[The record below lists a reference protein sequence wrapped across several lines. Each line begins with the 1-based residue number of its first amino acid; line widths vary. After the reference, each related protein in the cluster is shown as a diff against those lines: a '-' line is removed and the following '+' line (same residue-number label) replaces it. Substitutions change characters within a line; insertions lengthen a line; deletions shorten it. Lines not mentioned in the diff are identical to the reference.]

1 MSPGRLL
8 AVAGSLGIIVLSVR
22 GMASGPAPDPRP
34 AHVTHNRMLPGSFT
48 LNLNGSTFA
57 CTMTQNVVNCT
68 SADIMRRGPALR
80 RQSDPVRTRSGI
92 PQRSVS

>member
-8 AVAGSLGIIVLSVR
+8 AIAGSLGIIVLSVR

-34 AHVTHNRMLPGSFT
+34 AHVTHNHMLPGTFT

-57 CTMTQNVVNCT
+57 CSTATQNVVNCT
-68 SADIMRRGPALR
+68 SADIMQRGPMLR
-80 RQSDPVRTRSGI
+80 WQ
-92 PQRSVS
+92 Q